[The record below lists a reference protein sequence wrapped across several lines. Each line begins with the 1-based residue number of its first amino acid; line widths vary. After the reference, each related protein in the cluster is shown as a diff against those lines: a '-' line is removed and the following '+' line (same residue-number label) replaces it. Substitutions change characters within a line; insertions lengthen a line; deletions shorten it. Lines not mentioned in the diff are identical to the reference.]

1 MAPSTYRRPAALFPV
16 LAFALSSAFAAA
28 TSVQATNP
36 PTVPGA
42 PVPPR
47 RFFADTSFWNQPLSV
62 APAID
67 PRNDHFIALLKQ
79 EPSGG
84 FGINLHK
91 WTIPVYEVDS
101 TTPRVRVAKHTLTA
115 EEREI
120 WRSDRETFGHG
131 PGFDD
136 GVPIPKAALPDPE
149 EDAHFAV
156 VDWKAMRAWDT
167 WGFRIRPD
175 GTFESNTGM
184 TYALDGE
191 GVFRTSDFAVKDGE
205 SIHFHGP
212 SRAAGVPAIAGL
224 ILHDEVLAGEIR
236 HKLACAI
243 RFPALQEFVWP
254 AAWTDGPVKDGIPE
268 GAVIQL
274 DPDLDLSAFDLLP
287 GERVVARA
295 MQRYGMVLVDY
306 AGGSTLYGEGL
317 WGSPTR
323 SWKGILRDHDTGL
336 DRIGAEHYR
345 VLRLPPVTRRGDAR
359 SLQRPYTLPQY
370 APKPAPDGPR

>member
-1 MAPSTYRRPAALFPV
+1 MASALCRRSVALVPGVV
-16 LAFALSSAFAAA
+16 LLLSSAFAVVASA
-28 TSVQATNP
+28 QAT
-36 PTVPGA
+36 
-42 PVPPR
+42 PPR
-47 RFFADTSFWNQPLSV
+47 RFFSDASFWNQPL
-62 APAID
+62 PLKPEID
-67 PRNDHFIALLKQ
+67 PRNDHFVSVLKG

-91 WTIPVYEVDS
+91 WTIPVYEVDAS
-101 TTPRVRVAKHTLTA
+101 TPRVRVARHTLSA
-115 EEREI
+115 EEHET
-120 WRSDRETFGHG
+120 WQTDRETFGHG

-136 GVPIPKAALPDPE
+136 GVPIPKAAMPDPE

-156 VDWKAMRAWDT
+156 VDWKAKRAWDT
-167 WGFRIRPD
+167 WGFRVLPD

-224 ILHDEVLAGEIR
+224 ILYDEVLAGEIR
-236 HKLACAI
+236 HKLAGAI

-274 DPDLDLSAFDLLP
+274 DPDLDLSRFDLLP

-295 MQRYGMVLVDY
+295 LQRYGMVIVDY

-317 WGSPTR
+317 WGSATK
-323 SWKGILRDHDTGL
+323 SWKGILRDHGQGL

-345 VLRLPPVTRRGDAR
+345 VLRLPAVTRRGDAR

-370 APKPAPDGPR
+370 APKPAPNEPR